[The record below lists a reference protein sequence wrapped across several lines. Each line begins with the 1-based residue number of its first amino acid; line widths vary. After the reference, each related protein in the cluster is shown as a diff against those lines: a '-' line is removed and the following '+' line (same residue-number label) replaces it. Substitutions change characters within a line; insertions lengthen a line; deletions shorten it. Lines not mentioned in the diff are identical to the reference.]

1 MKNNI
6 SVFNFNN
13 TEIQV
18 INKDGEA
25 YFVASEIAEILGYR
39 EAFNLTRV
47 LDDDEAAPHNMRIR
61 SENGVEQDRSVTII
75 SESGLYHAI
84 FKSRKK
90 EAMNFRK
97 WVTSEVLPSLRKT
110 GEYKTPAKRGR
121 PRLTQKPEFPEH
133 LRITRPIRN
142 RDDLSFTKRD
152 ENGDLLN
159 WYVPYDRENSWHEN
173 YGIGA
178 IWFEEIVELAKH
190 NPEEAYYAIKFSAP
204 YVAHY
209 VKLKESPHNGQASG
223 FYHRMAVWTIA
234 GVLANQ
240 GQEPQLPFQPV
251 YMGKPPLE
259 GFGYFLQKAAP
270 RRELTPQEQ
279 YAIDQRAR
287 ELANECHKLC
297 YERRRYELM
306 LQAV

>member
-1 MKNNI
+1 MQNAILTFQENQIRSFTDDKN
-6 SVFNFNN
+6 
-13 TEIQV
+13 EIWFLANDV
-18 INKDGEA
+18 CD
-25 YFVASEIAEILGYR
+25 ILGYSNSR
-39 EAFNLTRV
+39 DAVSKHCKDKGVAKRDTPTKSGNQEMVYINEPNLYR
-47 LDDDEAAPHNMRIR
+47 L
-61 SENGVEQDRSVTII
+61 II
-75 SESGLYHAI
+75 
-84 FKSRKK
+84 KSRKP
-90 EAMNFRK
+90 EAEPFEQ
-97 WVTSEVLPSLRKT
+97 WVMEDVLPNIRKT
-110 GEYKTPAKRGR
+110 GEYKTSAKRGR

-178 IWFEEIVELAKH
+178 IWFEEIAELAKH

-223 FYHRMAVWTIA
+223 FYHRMAVWTIT
-234 GVLANQ
+234 GILANQ

-259 GFGYFLQKAAP
+259 GFDYFLQKAAP